1 MPAPRRTGTPDD
13 RSAGPLLRT
22 VPAGAGGRAMT
33 VIRRLRAGSRI
44 RHRHRPWPL
53 CRHCCGLALDM
64 GSARTRAWIAGRGT
78 IIDVPT
84 ITFPGAGAV
93 HPIQRGA
100 IVDVPGTARMLD
112 RLLSRRL
119 PRLTRP
125 LVVVT
130 APVLDGP
137 AYRERARTAV
147 EVLRPRAVLTVPTA
161 RAIALA
167 ANADLSLPLLVV
179 DIGAHL
185 TEVVLLVDG
194 IVFDARRTALGTTD
208 LADAGA
214 TAEISE
220 AITSMITSM
229 LRQDRTSL
237 TADALSRGALLAGGG
252 ALRPDLT
259 RRLIGGLHAPLRA
272 VPAPHTAAV
281 RGAAKILQAA
291 HAHPSAGG
299 TSPPGPGPLSR

>member
-1 MPAPRRTGTPDD
+1 MTVRRPFRPGSP
-13 RSAGPLLRT
+13 AGP
-22 VPAGAGGRAMT
+22 
-33 VIRRLRAGSRI
+33 
-44 RHRHRPWPL
+44 RHRPWPL
-53 CRHCCGLALDM
+53 CRHCCGLALDL
-64 GSARTRAWIAGRGT
+64 GSARTRAWIAGHGMVL
-78 IIDVPT
+78 DVPT
-84 ITFPGAGAV
+84 VTFPGAGAV
-93 HPIQRGA
+93 YPVQRGA

-112 RLLSRRL
+112 RLLSHRL

-137 AYRERARTAV
+137 AYRARARAAV

-167 ANADLSLPLLVV
+167 AGADLSLPLLVV

-194 IVFDARRTALGTTD
+194 LVFDARRTALGTTD
-208 LADAGA
+208 LADATDRADADA

-220 AITSMITSM
+220 AISTMITSM

-237 TADALSRGALLAGGG
+237 TAEALSRGALLAGGG

-259 RRLIGGLHAPLRA
+259 HRLVGGTHTPLRT
-272 VPAPHTAAV
+272 VPTPHTAAI
-281 RGAAKILQAA
+281 RGAAKMLRAV
-291 HAHPSAGG
+291 HAHPSARD
-299 TSPPGPGPLSR
+299 TCPPGPGPLFR

>member
-1 MPAPRRTGTPDD
+1 MIVRRPF
-13 RSAGPLLRT
+13 RSGS
-22 VPAGAGGRAMT
+22 PAG
-33 VIRRLRAGSRI
+33 
-44 RHRHRPWPL
+44 HRHRPWPL
-53 CRHCCGLALDM
+53 CRHCCGLALDL
-64 GSARTRAWIAGRGT
+64 GSARTRAWIAGRGMVL
-78 IIDVPT
+78 DVPT

-93 HPIQRGA
+93 YPVQRGA

-112 RLLSRRL
+112 RLLSHRL

-125 LVVVT
+125 LVMVT

-137 AYRERARTAV
+137 AYRERARAAV

-167 ANADLSLPLLVV
+167 AGADLSLPLLVV

-194 IVFDARRTALGTTD
+194 LVFDARRTALGTTD
-208 LADAGA
+208 LAGTTGLADADA

-220 AITSMITSM
+220 AISTMITSM

-237 TADALSRGALLAGGG
+237 TAEALSRGALLAGGG

-259 RRLIGGLHAPLRA
+259 RRLVGGTHAPLRA
-272 VPAPHTAAV
+272 VPTPHTAAI
-281 RGAAKILQAA
+281 RGAAKMLRAV
-291 HAHPSAGG
+291 HAHPSARGA
-299 TSPPGPGPLSR
+299 SPPGPGPLVR